1 MILTF
6 AECERKTIC
15 NVQEPVGMMPD
26 LVEAAIALEKV
37 SRL

>member
-6 AECERKTIC
+6 AECERKTTC
-15 NVQEPVGMMPD
+15 NAQELVGMMPD
-26 LVEAAIALEKV
+26 PVEAAITLEKV